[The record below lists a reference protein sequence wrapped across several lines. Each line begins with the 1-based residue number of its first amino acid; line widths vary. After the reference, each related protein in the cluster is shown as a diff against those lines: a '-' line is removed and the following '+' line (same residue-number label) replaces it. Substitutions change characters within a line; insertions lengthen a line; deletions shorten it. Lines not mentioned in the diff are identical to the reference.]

1 MATSIGGCAHWE
13 IEFGADGLPCTEGQL
28 FLATERDRPEDLF
41 VFCPGWNASVQSARR
56 LSDAMFGLLAE
67 QLPPARRAGTGFVT
81 VLWPSLLFPED
92 EPAAANAGPT
102 VSSGADLA
110 VALASAFPDQKA
122 ELCRI
127 GFLLDSRPRDPQ
139 RLAELHRLTSGLVTS
154 ANCPV
159 EDDGESTVRIART
172 RAVLAAMATLGPP
185 AQGGDEFD
193 QLWSGGRELLRVL
206 AYYEMK
212 SRAGTVGRMGLRPLL
227 ARLAH
232 GNSPPRVHLMGHS
245 FGARLVSFALA
256 DLPPAPVSPVR
267 SLLLVQAAFSHFAFA
282 PCSPFD
288 QCRRG
293 ALADAAERVDG
304 PLVCTFSASDRALG
318 RWYPNAS
325 MLARQDSEDNAAFG
339 HRWGALGHDGFQ
351 QDDVVERVLRPA
363 GADYDWRPRTFHR
376 LDANQVIKHDLSRL
390 SGSHGDILHSEIA
403 WAAVSA
409 AGLGH

>member
-1 MATSIGGCAHWE
+1 MG
-13 IEFGADGLPCTEGQL
+13 GLPRTDGQL
-28 FLATERDRPEDLF
+28 LAATGRGRPEDLF
-41 VFCPGWNASVQSARR
+41 VFCPGWNASAESARR

-81 VLWPSLLFPED
+81 VAWPSLLFPED
-92 EPAAANAGPT
+92 EPAVANAGPV
-102 VSSGADLA
+102 VSSGSDLA
-110 VALASAFPDQKA
+110 VALAPAFPGQKA

-127 GFLLDSRPRDPQ
+127 GLLLDSRPGDPR

-172 RAVLAAMATLGPP
+172 RAVLAAMAALGPP
-185 AQGGDEFD
+185 AQHPSEGGDEFD
-193 QLWSGGRELLRVL
+193 QLWQGGRELLRVL

-212 SRAGTVGRMGLRPLL
+212 SRAGTIGRMGLRPLL

-232 GNSPPRVHLMGHS
+232 GGAPPRVHLMGHS
-245 FGARLVSFALA
+245 FGARLVSYALA

-282 PCSPFD
+282 PGSPFD

-293 ALADAAERVDG
+293 ALADAADRVDG
-304 PLVCTFSASDRALG
+304 PLVCTYSASDRALG

-351 QDDVVERVLRPA
+351 QDNVADGELRPA
-363 GADYDWRPRTFHR
+363 GADYDWQPRTFYR
-376 LDANQVIKHDLSRL
+376 LDANQVISRDLARL
-390 SGSHGDILHSEIA
+390 SGSHSDILHSEIA

-409 AGLGH
+409 AGLGC